1 MAKICPKCG
10 NEVNDEIQFCGKC
23 GHDFNAKN
31 VCVKCGAELS
41 ESERFCQK
49 CGAEQKVETN
59 EKVQDYLKKG
69 FDSFAS
75 TINDMAGEEGKAE
88 IHIVELFSGV
98 FKKHS
103 RDERDDLFAC
113 GSRKTTP
120 KEADMIADWP
130 KPWLYSRILI
140 MFAIV
145 FAGLYF
151 MVTHFENILA
161 VPGTIFIGALM
172 APFTVLIF
180 FWEMNVPRNIS
191 IYEVVSIFF
200 VGGVASLVLTLFLY
214 GVLKIEELDYAGAI
228 LVGIAEELGKI
239 LVIAFFV
246 KQKNTKYKLNG
257 LLLGACVG
265 AGFAVFETAGY
276 IFRTLLISQDLG
288 AMMYTLTLR
297 GVLALGGHV
306 VWAAISGFGLIVAKG
321 EEPLKFKHL
330 LDTRFIKFLALVVAL
345 HAIWDMPIN
354 SPYCAVQW
362 GLTGIAII
370 VVLILL
376 NSGLKQVSSI
386 AKRAQNLEKAANT
399 SND

>member
-10 NEVNDEIQFCGKC
+10 NELNDEIQFCGKC

-31 VCVKCGAELS
+31 LCVNCGAELS
-41 ESERFCQK
+41 ANDQFCQN
-49 CGAEQKVETN
+49 CGTEQKVETN

-120 KEADMIADWP
+120 KEADMVADWP
-130 KPWLYSRILI
+130 RPWLYSRILI

-151 MVTHFENILA
+151 MMMYFGNSLA
-161 VPGTIFIGALM
+161 VPGIMFIGALM
-172 APFTVLIF
+172 APFTALIF

-214 GVLKIEELDYAGAI
+214 GVLKIGELDYIGAI

-239 LVIAFFV
+239 LVVGFFV

-276 IFRTLLISQDLG
+276 AYLYSQDISSL
-288 AMMYTLTLR
+288 MHILTLR
-297 GVLALGGHV
+297 GVLAIGGHV

-321 EEPLKFKHL
+321 DEPLKFKHF

-354 SPYCAVQW
+354 TPYCLIQW
-362 GLTGIAII
+362 GLTGIALI

-386 AKRAQNLEKAANT
+386 AKRAQNLEKATNT